1 MPASPQSDSF
11 YQRLVESVS
20 DYAIYML
27 SVDGLVCSWNLGAQ
41 RFKGYSAEEVIGEHF
56 SRFYPPEDRAQ
67 GMPERALAIAR
78 AEGRFE
84 DRAWRVRKGG
94 ERFRAHVVIDAIY
107 DDDGELAGFAK
118 ITRDISDA
126 HAAEQ
131 RLIESERRF
140 RLLVSGVTDYA
151 IYMLDLDGRIS
162 SWNSGAERFKQ
173 YREPEVLGR
182 HFSMFYTPTD
192 VEQGKPERALRIAQ
206 QQGRFE
212 DQGWRVRKD
221 GSRFWAHVILDP
233 LRDEEGQPIG
243 YAKITRDVSE
253 RRESEMRI
261 RDLMNTNRELEEFVQ
276 VASHDLREPLRKVLA
291 FSDLLAVEA
300 GDSLQ
305 DQQRRYLQSITSATR
320 RMQGL
325 LDSLLNLSRVTA
337 RGGQFMSC
345 DLNTAVEDVCSD
357 LEVAIADSG
366 ARVDVGPLP
375 ELEADPAQLR
385 QLLQNLI
392 ENSIKY
398 AHPDRPPEIRI
409 RALDRADPELLH
421 IEVSDNGIGFDDSYR
436 DQIFGIFQRLHTRDQ
451 YPGAGVGLS
460 ICRKICERHGGRIQA
475 MSREGEGARFEF
487 SLRRRHAPPLAAE
500 QAA

>member
-56 SRFYPPEDRAQ
+56 SRFYPTEDRAQ

-206 QQGRFE
+206 QQGRYE

-337 RGGQFMSC
+337 RGGQFVGC

-366 ARVDVGPLP
+366 AHVDVGPLP

-409 RALDRADPELLH
+409 RALDRVDPELLH

-475 MSREGEGARFEF
+475 MSREGQGARFEF